1 MSEPVKKK
9 ILPEIVV
16 STTLEF
22 KKEFIP
28 LNVILEAVQKKVN
41 VTAQVDCGGEC
52 NRVKFSMPVDI
63 VENSPK
69 EVAAN
74 LEKIIGIVTDVSAV
88 AILAKLAVID
98 PAFVANLRNRNE
110 RSSRNQRQTHCKG
123 S

>member
-1 MSEPVKKK
+1 MSESVKKK

-28 LNVILEAVQKKVN
+28 LNVILEAVQEKVN
-41 VTAQVDCGGEC
+41 VTAQVNCGGEC
-52 NRVKFSMPVDI
+52 NRVKFLMPVDI
-63 VENSPK
+63 IENSPK

-74 LEKIIGIVTDVSAV
+74 LEKIIGIVTDVSTF

-98 PAFVANLRNRNE
+98 PASVANLRNRNE
-110 RSSRNQRQTHCKG
+110 RSSRNQRQTHHKG

>member
-1 MSEPVKKK
+1 MSESVKKK

-41 VTAQVDCGGEC
+41 VTAQVDCEGEC

-74 LEKIIGIVTDVSAV
+74 LEKIIGIVTDVSAF

-110 RSSRNQRQTHCKG
+110 RSPRNQRQTHRKG